1 MRPGVGSCTGQAA
14 ASTLISHDPQEE
26 LNRKQQNNSFGKQN
40 QGLLPCRPAAP
51 DLMEAAAATTSSL
64 VLFSTTPRRSVTSFL
79 KTSPSLLLR
88 PRCNYSC
95 SISSAKQQHL
105 VCQAVPWLMNS
116 KKSSTLRC
124 TSSLSDG
131 SSTVGSSVRW
141 VLDPAGDGDWRHI
154 GYKVARPGAFEIASD
169 AVTVGRVA
177 DKADIVLPV
186 ATGQSLVANP
196 VTDSQDHAKLFCDLI
211 LHSLCAYKNAV
222 SGTHAR
228 LEKKDGRLFVTDL
241 DSTNGTYINERR
253 LNPGFPIPIDPG
265 SLIIFGDIHLAM
277 FRVRK
282 MIVEVPSETQGAQ
295 QETNTEVVSTAV
307 QDTAS

>member
-1 MRPGVGSCTGQAA
+1 
-14 ASTLISHDPQEE
+14 
-26 LNRKQQNNSFGKQN
+26 
-40 QGLLPCRPAAP
+40 
-51 DLMEAAAATTSSL
+51 MEAAAATTSSL
-64 VLFSTTPRRSVTSFL
+64 VLFSTTPRRSPISSFA
-79 KTSPSLLLR
+79 SPSLLLR
-88 PRCNYSC
+88 PPCNYSC
-95 SISSAKQQHL
+95 SVSSAKQQHL
-105 VCQAVPWLMNS
+105 VCLAGPWLNS
-116 KKSSTLRC
+116 KKSRVLRC
-124 TSSLSDG
+124 SSSLADG
-131 SSTVGSSVRW
+131 ASTVRSSVRW

-186 ATGQSLVANP
+186 AT
-196 VTDSQDHAKLFCDLI
+196 
-211 LHSLCAYKNAV
+211 V

-282 MIVEVPSETQGAQ
+282 MIVEATSETDAARE
-295 QETNTEVVSTAV
+295 ETKTEVVSAAT
-307 QDTAS
+307 S